1 MDSVNA
7 YAYIFSVQPFF
18 ICPFLRTFVIAT
30 MQQSKK
36 EEGEDFMKYPI
47 GIQSFEVIRE
57 DGYVYVDKTALVYDL
72 VKNGKV
78 YFLSRGTNIPSSTS
92 TSTEET
98 IHRMENWRT
107 PSKTI

>member
-1 MDSVNA
+1 MEHVSTFMDSVNA

-47 GIQSFEVIRE
+47 GIQSFEVIRAQFKKL
-57 DGYVYVDKTALVYDL
+57 GNF
-72 VKNGKV
+72 VKMLI
-78 YFLSRGTNIPSSTS
+78 FAP
-92 TSTEET
+92 
-98 IHRMENWRT
+98 
-107 PSKTI
+107 